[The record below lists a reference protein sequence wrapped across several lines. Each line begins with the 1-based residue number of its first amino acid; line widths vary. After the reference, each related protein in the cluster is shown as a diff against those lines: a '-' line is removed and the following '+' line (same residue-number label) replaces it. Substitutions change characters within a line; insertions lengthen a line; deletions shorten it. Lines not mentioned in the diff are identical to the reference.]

1 MFLWLAGYTF
11 GLNYLGFIIASIP
24 AYFLLIM
31 LFTWEEK
38 RNYLVAA
45 ITSAAFSFGAYY
57 LFTEVLAVI
66 LPKGKLF

>member
-1 MFLWLAGYTF
+1 
-11 GLNYLGFIIASIP
+11 
-24 AYFLLIM
+24 M

-45 ITSAAFSFGAYY
+45 ITSLVFSFGAYY
-57 LFTEVLAVI
+57 LFTDVLAVI